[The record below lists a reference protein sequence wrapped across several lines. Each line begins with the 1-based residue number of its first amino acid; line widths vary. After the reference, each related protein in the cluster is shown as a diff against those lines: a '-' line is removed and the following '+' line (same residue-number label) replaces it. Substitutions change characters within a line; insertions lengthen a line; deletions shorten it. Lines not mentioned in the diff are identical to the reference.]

1 MDYYDDPPA
10 PQEPPQIHTPLP
22 PPRPRLTPHTDSHPQ
37 TSQTRTIEAIPAT
50 CTTCTTSSKNKSRT
64 RISSSALLN
73 GATAH
78 LSPPTTM
85 LSPLAL
91 TRRGTMSVAP
101 QSERHNSA
109 DMDSRSMISSLLDAY
124 CRSDDTWDDDAS
136 EIYSDETA
144 SLDYLASPSSVSSV
158 CTFHR
163 RHGSNSTIVA
173 SELAPRRSKSTT
185 LLIEAP
191 PQWDSLASTSSAP
204 RTAPVNKNMRP
215 LPPLPPS
222 QRSNINT
229 YLQHLQYLPHTQH
242 LLLHPAILHHKPII
256 SKHHLLPPLLTISA
270 SPSTSQQQQPSPLD
284 IPIPPSPMTARRHQA
299 TKLTKILGEQISPE
313 LLGPNG
319 AIRRVQRLPT
329 PPPVSTTAAQTA
341 KNQVTL
347 PPTRRIQSRAVRP
360 HAIYAFDD
368 TTSEESD
375 NDHVSLFDFTEIK
388 VEFLNETEES
398 DDTGSSSD
406 PSEILSP
413 SDSILELEMEEL
425 EEARI
430 GRALQNVIRY
440 QKADR
445 VKRTSRMWVL
455 EKNGQRWEEEDQLN
469 IRRALRQL

>member
-1 MDYYDDPPA
+1 
-10 PQEPPQIHTPLP
+10 
-22 PPRPRLTPHTDSHPQ
+22 
-37 TSQTRTIEAIPAT
+37 
-50 CTTCTTSSKNKSRT
+50 
-64 RISSSALLN
+64 
-73 GATAH
+73 
-78 LSPPTTM
+78 
-85 LSPLAL
+85 
-91 TRRGTMSVAP
+91 
-101 QSERHNSA
+101 
-109 DMDSRSMISSLLDAY
+109 
-124 CRSDDTWDDDAS
+124 
-136 EIYSDETA
+136 
-144 SLDYLASPSSVSSV
+144 
-158 CTFHR
+158 
-163 RHGSNSTIVA
+163 
-173 SELAPRRSKSTT
+173 
-185 LLIEAP
+185 
-191 PQWDSLASTSSAP
+191 
-204 RTAPVNKNMRP
+204 
-215 LPPLPPS
+215 
-222 QRSNINT
+222 
-229 YLQHLQYLPHTQH
+229 
-242 LLLHPAILHHKPII
+242 
-256 SKHHLLPPLLTISA
+256 
-270 SPSTSQQQQPSPLD
+270 
-284 IPIPPSPMTARRHQA
+284 MTARRHQA

-329 PPPVSTTAAQTA
+329 PPPVSTAAQTA
-341 KNQVTL
+341 KNEVTL
-347 PPTRRIQSRAVRP
+347 PPSRLIQSRAVRP